1 MGGMGGGLYIN
12 YCSNKIIR
20 TSDMYLEF
28 QLLLC
33 YRNRRG
39 WAHVLE
45 VTVPL
50 TFQSDLL
57 RNGG

>member
-1 MGGMGGGLYIN
+1 LYIN

-28 QLLLC
+28 QLRLC
-33 YRNRRG
+33 YRKSRG
-39 WAHVLE
+39 WARVFE

-50 TFQSDLL
+50 TFQSELL